1 MQFESRNITETLAL
15 GRRLAGLV
23 RPSDVIALRGSLGVG
38 KTAFTGGLAEGL
50 GVLEPVVSPTFV
62 LMRRYD
68 EGFIPL
74 THVDAYRLG
83 SLGEF
88 DDLDAFEEASGGVLV
103 IEWGDAVASMLP
115 RDHLLVSITSTDES
129 GRLIEFVP
137 SGSWTDR
144 PLQEL
149 SI

>member
-1 MQFESRNITETLAL
+1 MQFESRDITDTLSL
-15 GRRLAGLV
+15 GRRLAALV
-23 RPSDVIALRGSLGVG
+23 RPGDVVALRGRLGAG
-38 KTAFTGGLAEGL
+38 KTAFVGGMAEGL
-50 GVLEPVVSPTFV
+50 GIDEPIVSPTFV

-74 THVDAYRLG
+74 VHVDVYRLG

-88 DDLDAFEEASGGVLV
+88 DDLDVFEEARDGVLV
-103 IEWGDAVASMLP
+103 IEWGDAVAGMLP
-115 RDHLLVSITSTDES
+115 IDHLVVGIETTSES
-129 GRLIEFVP
+129 TRLIEVVP
-137 SGSWTDR
+137 SGSWIDR

>member
-1 MQFESRNITETLAL
+1 
-15 GRRLAGLV
+15 
-23 RPSDVIALRGSLGVG
+23 LGVG

>member
-1 MQFESRNITETLAL
+1 MQFESGNITETLAL

-23 RPSDVIALRGSLGVG
+23 RPGDVIALRGSLGVG
-38 KTAFTGGLAEGL
+38 KTAFAGGLAEGL
-50 GVLEPVVSPTFV
+50 GISEPVVSPTFV

-74 THVDAYRLG
+74 IHVDVYRLG

-88 DDLDAFEEASGGVLV
+88 DDLDVFEEASGGVLV

-115 RDHLLVSITSTDES
+115 KDHLVVKIETTTES
-129 GRLIEFVP
+129 GRRIEVTP
-137 SGSWTDR
+137 SGSWIDR